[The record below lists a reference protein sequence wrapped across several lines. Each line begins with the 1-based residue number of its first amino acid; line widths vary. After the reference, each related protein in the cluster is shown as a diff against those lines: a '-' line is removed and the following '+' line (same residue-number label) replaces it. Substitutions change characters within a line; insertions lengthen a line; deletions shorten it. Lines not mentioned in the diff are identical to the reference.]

1 MPRLRVADAKVR
13 SSIKKFLESMKAMD
27 ADIPEEL
34 ADDALEMAEEVSD
47 ALREEAEVTED
58 EDADV
63 LEITKD
69 SEEKLEAKIED
80 TMMKVLRK
88 SGLIKDSSVSAL
100 DELEKK
106 LADAC
111 NCGGEVEDADADV
124 IDADGEEEVTVDP
137 DKMKDS
143 AASMRK
149 LIRDMKPIIA
159 AIPSASTR
167 RRLTDSIVRMAG
179 MAVNDGQ
186 YSQVLKT
193 AKSAAADAAI
203 KGKKQTADADADFG
217 MQVAEKWNPHYKKEG

>member
-34 ADDALEMAEEVSD
+34 AEDALEMAEEVSD
-47 ALREEAEVTED
+47 ALREEAEVAED

-69 SEEKLEAKIED
+69 EGEELEAKIED
-80 TMMKVLRK
+80 TMMKVLRR

-111 NCGGEVEDADADV
+111 SGCEMEDADVDV
-124 IDADGEEEVTVDP
+124 VDADGEEEVTVDP

-167 RRLTDSIVRMAG
+167 RRLTDSIVQMAG

-186 YSQVLKT
+186 YSQILKT
-193 AKSAAADAAI
+193 AKAAAADAAI

-217 MQVAEKWNPHYKKEG
+217 MNVAQRWNPHYKKEG

>member
-1 MPRLRVADAKVR
+1 MTRLRVADAKVR

-34 ADDALEMAEEVSD
+34 AEDALEMAEEVSD
-47 ALREEAEVTED
+47 ALREEAEITED
-58 EDADV
+58 EEADV
-63 LEITKD
+63 LEITRD
-69 SEEKLEAKIED
+69 SDEKLEAKIED

-88 SGLIKDSSVSAL
+88 AGIVKDSSVSAL

-111 NCGGEVEDADADV
+111 GNCEVEDGDADV

-167 RRLTDSIVRMAG
+167 RRLTDSIVQMAG

-193 AKSAAADAAI
+193 AKAAAADAAI

-217 MQVAEKWNPHYKKEG
+217 MDVASRFNPHYKKED

>member
-1 MPRLRVADAKVR
+1 MPRMRVADSKVR
-13 SSIKKFLESMKAMD
+13 SSIKKFLERMKAMD

-34 ADDALEMAEEVSD
+34 AEDALEMAEEVSD

-69 SEEKLEAKIED
+69 SEEQLEAKIED
-80 TMMKVLRK
+80 TMMKVLRR

-111 NCGGEVEDADADV
+111 NCGEMEDADADV

-159 AIPSASTR
+159 SIPSASAR

-179 MAVNDGQ
+179 MAANDGQ

-193 AKSAAADAAI
+193 AKSAAADSAI
-203 KGKKQTADADADFG
+203 KGKKKIADADTDFG
-217 MQVAEKWNPHYKKEG
+217 MDVASRFNPHYKKEG

>member
-34 ADDALEMAEEVSD
+34 AEDALEMAEEVSD

-69 SEEKLEAKIED
+69 SEENLEAKIED
-80 TMMKVLRK
+80 TMMKVLRR

-106 LADAC
+106 LTDAC
-111 NCGGEVEDADADV
+111 SCGEMEDADADV

-167 RRLTDSIVRMAG
+167 RRLTDSIVQMAG

-193 AKSAAADAAI
+193 AKAAAADAAI
-203 KGKKQTADADADFG
+203 KGKKQTADADTDFG
-217 MQVAEKWNPHYKKEG
+217 MDVASRFNPHYKKEG